1 MRFGLTL
8 AALALAG
15 AMLAGCGERVSWRQK
30 LTLEV
35 ETPDGI
41 VTGTGVV
48 QIRMRW
54 LEDWQ
59 RFASANSV
67 GSDVR
72 GEAVV
77 VEVAPGRYL
86 FALVSWASY
95 GLAL

>member
-1 MRFGLTL
+1 MRAGLTL

-15 AMLAGCGERVSWRQK
+15 AMLAGCGERVEWHQK
-30 LTLEV
+30 LTVEV

-59 RFASANSV
+59 RFASANRWVPMCAAKPLSLRLRPDATF
-67 GSDVR
+67 SR
-72 GEAVV
+72 
-77 VEVAPGRYL
+77 
-86 FALVSWASY
+86 S
-95 GLAL
+95 